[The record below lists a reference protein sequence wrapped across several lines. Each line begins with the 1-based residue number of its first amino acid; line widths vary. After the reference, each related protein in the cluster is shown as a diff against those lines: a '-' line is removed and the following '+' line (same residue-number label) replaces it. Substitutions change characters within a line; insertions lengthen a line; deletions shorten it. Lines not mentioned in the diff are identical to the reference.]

1 MELYEKW
8 MEAYQML
15 ADQKGKVLLPI
26 RERRYFS
33 FIKGLF
39 LLLLSRVNS
48 FVSNTCKTLSTSRS
62 KVDEISKETK
72 RTKISSDHNNV

>member
-1 MELYEKW
+1 MELYDKW
-8 MEAYQML
+8 VEAYQML

-62 KVDEISKETK
+62 KVDEISKRDEENK
-72 RTKISSDHNNV
+72 N